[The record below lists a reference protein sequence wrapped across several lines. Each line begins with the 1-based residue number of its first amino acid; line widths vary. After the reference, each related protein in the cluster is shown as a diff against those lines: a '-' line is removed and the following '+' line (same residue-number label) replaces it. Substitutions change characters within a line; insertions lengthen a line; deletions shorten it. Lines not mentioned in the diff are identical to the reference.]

1 VTEPTASEQ
10 LRVLAGVASVCTDCR
25 LSESRTTVVF
35 GDGSLT
41 ADLMFVGEGPGYHE
55 DQQGLP
61 FVGAAGQL
69 LNRLL
74 NEIGL
79 SREDCYIANVVK
91 CRPPGNRDPRPD
103 EIDAC
108 KHYLA
113 DQIRLIDPAVVVTL
127 GNFSTQLLLKDDQGI
142 SKLRGRAYNWWNRVV
157 VPTYHPAAAL
167 RGGEGVLEAIRQD
180 LGLARSFLDRR
191 AGLEAEPEQLGLFG

>member
-1 VTEPTASEQ
+1 
-10 LRVLAGVASVCTDCR
+10 
-25 LSESRTTVVF
+25 
-35 GDGSLT
+35 
-41 ADLMFVGEGPGYHE
+41 MFVGKGPGYHE